1 MTVEL
6 TVNFGVP
13 VHDVESGVYGHL
25 NLNASISIIAPETA
39 MYLET
44 VMGDTKTVFDLV
56 NQLYEDITA
65 RLGYRYQIR
74 DVHTVSYTLQ
84 ADDVGR
90 LIRMHALSNN
100 VVIIP
105 LESVVSFPMG
115 TIINVRQAGQG
126 DTLIQAGDPGVIIN
140 SPDPTNMLDA
150 QNLGCALIKVGADE
164 WDMVKAF
171 KGIPVGEI
179 EVQLQ
184 EIETAFGMLESRID
198 QLETD
203 VAALKLL
210 AGG

>member
-13 VHDVESGVYGHL
+13 VHDVEDGVYGHL
-25 NLNASISIIAPETA
+25 NLNASISTIAPETA

-105 LESVVSFPMG
+105 LDSVVSFPMG

-126 DTLIQAGDPGVIIN
+126 DTLIQAGDPGVTIN

-150 QNLGCALIKVGADE
+150 QNLGCALIKVGPDE

-184 EIETAFGMLESRID
+184 EIETAFGTLETRID
-198 QLETD
+198 QLESD

-210 AGG
+210 VGG